1 VRQSSQVS
9 AGPHCGEQPGRPTE
23 HRVLPGETLEGIA
36 DRYGLFTV
44 ELRQAN
50 DLWTRSLQTGE
61 TLMIPV
67 TRPLR
72 NPAAKS

>member
-1 VRQSSQVS
+1 MGSSNQASDV
-9 AGPHCGEQPGRPTE
+9 ARYEGQPTGPTK

-61 TLMIPV
+61 TLTIPV
-67 TRPLR
+67 TRPQQ
-72 NPAAKS
+72 NPATKP